1 VIAWLGSAVIFLVF
15 RGLLFLSHLSSNTN
29 SGRSAIDTGGVVVVV
44 VAVAIGA
51 LMIRYFLTGKNR
63 SGSVVLTEGGIFLL
77 FSGTIRSISWDE
89 VGDISPYMV
98 SNSRTVRIRPRSG
111 NKIRVE
117 IGRSLLDRMQR
128 GYYEQ
133 NMDLIAWVL
142 NIDPALLLYL
152 VQFYW
157 QHPEARIE
165 LTTNAVIDRIQEGEL
180 I

>member
-1 VIAWLGSAVIFLVF
+1 
-15 RGLLFLSHLSSNTN
+15 
-29 SGRSAIDTGGVVVVV
+29 
-44 VAVAIGA
+44 
-51 LMIRYFLTGKNR
+51 MIRYFLTGKNR
-63 SGSVVLTEGGIFLL
+63 NGSITLTQSGISLL
-77 FSGTIRSISWDE
+77 FSSTVRSISWDE
-89 VGDISPYMV
+89 VGDVSPCMV

-128 GYYEQ
+128 GYYQQ

-142 NIDPALLLYL
+142 NIDPPLLLHL

-165 LTTNAVIDRIQEGEL
+165 LTTNVVIDRIQKGEL